1 MLEVQDIFQEYG
13 ENYRQ
18 THNLPIHIHKAMNA
32 IENCRT
38 SALGAHTDVCD
49 LCDFQKISYNS
60 CKNRHCPKCQTL
72 AKEKWIYDRKFDLL
86 NVKYFHVVFTF
97 PDFLNSIT
105 FHNQKTVYDIL
116 FKSVSE
122 TLLELSA
129 DKKYL
134 GAKIGFSTILHTWGQ
149 NLMYHPHIHGI
160 VPSGGLDSLN
170 KWKNGKYKFFLPVK
184 VLSRKFR
191 GKFLHYLKSA
201 KLNFY
206 GDDKYLEN
214 PQSFENLLSLLYKKE
229 WIVYCKPP
237 FKNADCVIEY
247 LGRYTHRVA
256 ISNNRILSC
265 ENGKVSFKWRDYKDR
280 AKWKVML
287 VSADEFIRRFL
298 MHILPPRFMKIR
310 HYGILGNRNKN
321 TKLAL
326 CKKLTFTKILKKEK
340 LPPLELLKMLTGKDF
355 TICPACGIGH
365 LGRDAP

>member
-1 MLEVQDIFQEYG
+1 M
-13 ENYRQ
+13 
-18 THNLPIHIHKAMNA
+18 
-32 IENCRT
+32 
-38 SALGAHTDVCD
+38 
-49 LCDFQKISYNS
+49 
-60 CKNRHCPKCQTL
+60 
-72 AKEKWIYDRKFDLL
+72 EKW
-86 NVKYFHVVFTF
+86 
-97 PDFLNSIT
+97 
-105 FHNQKTVYDIL
+105 Q
-116 FKSVSE
+116 
-122 TLLELSA
+122 
-129 DKKYL
+129 
-134 GAKIGFSTILHTWGQ
+134 
-149 NLMYHPHIHGI
+149 
-160 VPSGGLDSLN
+160 
-170 KWKNGKYKFFLPVK
+170 YKFFLPVK